1 MGFPLDAV
9 ASLIA
14 EDKFY
19 SSGFRSCG
27 TCTLEHRLSSC
38 GAWASLFC
46 GMWDLLGPEI
56 EPISP
61 VLAGGFLPLS
71 HKGSL
76 RFVLNYFSSLC
87 AVLCIVAQSC
97 LTLCNPHGL

>member
-1 MGFPLDAV
+1 MRFVLEEAIKIFFKFIFDCAGCLHCCVGFPLDAV

-38 GAWASLFC
+38 GAQA
-46 GMWDLLGPEI
+46 
-56 EPISP
+56 
-61 VLAGGFLPLS
+61 
-71 HKGSL
+71 
-76 RFVLNYFSSLC
+76 
-87 AVLCIVAQSC
+87 
-97 LTLCNPHGL
+97 